1 MRTSLRGKVRHAG
14 GGVAL
19 MPVGGTLDSMAP
31 TWELNEDLCNS
42 RIPHKGRLHSSRG
55 FGFLHLSLPL
65 SLPLSPS
72 PSRLSVFTINPQHEC
87 GSQFFPSSICDSG
100 IELKSPGLVTSTLP
114 T

>member
-42 RIPHKGRLHSSRG
+42 RIPHKGRLHSSPEGIIFNRDD
-55 FGFLHLSLPL
+55 LSLLSFSLSSLLHPL
-65 SLPLSPS
+65 ILFSPYQ
-72 PSRLSVFTINPQHEC
+72 I
-87 GSQFFPSSICDSG
+87 
-100 IELKSPGLVTSTLP
+100 
-114 T
+114 